1 MAQHQLARSFLAG
14 IILILAMLQPL
25 QADGGC
31 VGKTTASSGYT
42 WLIRSGQMNVLLSE
56 QCIRNSDVLETEA
69 GASQLLRVN
78 GFGILGMDGA
88 TKVHF
93 DAHYFNPAQ
102 PELSVLSIALLGG
115 SARYASRFPRPFATA
130 QIKIPHFDSAVQVF
144 DGTVHVELQN
154 GYAVVRVIR
163 GGARVVDAR
172 GKAVELVAPATLLV
186 PADDNR
192 QRKNREET
200 E

>member
-1 MAQHQLARSFLAG
+1 MAKQQISRKQSAVMFLAAT
-14 IILILAMLQPL
+14 LALPAL
-25 QADGGC
+25 ADGGC
-31 VGKTTASSGYT
+31 IGKTTASTGNA
-42 WLIRSGQMNVLLSE
+42 WLVRAGANVLLSE
-56 QCIRNSDVLETEA
+56 QCVRITDTLETEA
-69 GASQLLRVN
+69 GASRLLRLN
-78 GFGILGMDGA
+78 GFGILGMDGE

-93 DAHYFNPAQ
+93 DAYYFNPAQ

-130 QIKIPHFDSAVQVF
+130 QIKVPHFESAVQVL

-172 GKAVELVAPATLLV
+172 GKTVELVAPATLLV

-192 QRKNREET
+192 
-200 E
+200 